1 METFD
6 DIIKGDKPVLVDFF
20 ATWCGPC
27 KVLSPTVE
35 ALGKELAGQVRVL
48 KIDVD
53 KNEALAT
60 QLRIQSVPTLI
71 IFKKGEIVWR
81 SSGVMDH
88 GAYCGRRKAIS
99 IKSRSSGSIPL
110 GSIIGILGSLGQG

>member
-53 KNEALAT
+53 FLLLRDGLLLYT
-60 QLRIQSVPTLI
+60 QVIPDEGTYI
-71 IFKKGEIVWR
+71 IFRAYLDLIPVFIVI
-81 SSGVMDH
+81 VLLFL
-88 GAYCGRRKAIS
+88 GR
-99 IKSRSSGSIPL
+99 
-110 GSIIGILGSLGQG
+110 